1 MRYGWSGLRWRRS
14 AGCQWSSRLRHD
26 LERFVFFLRTVQS
39 QVFRRNFVEHQEEEQ
54 GNQERGRHEPRQ
66 QAVTPVGLS
75 LGNEEIEVIADAHSA
90 VRLKF
95 RVFHIMQEWNIRRP
109 E

>member
-1 MRYGWSGLRWRRS
+1 M
-14 AGCQWSSRLRHD
+14 
-26 LERFVFFLRTVQS
+26 QS